1 MVLASL
7 CFKYANRCQK
17 LYMESKNNGVNTSPV
32 EWNLFTLTSAHVPLR
47 SSLKETF

>member
-1 MVLASL
+1 
-7 CFKYANRCQK
+7 
-17 LYMESKNNGVNTSPV
+17 MEVTHPHV